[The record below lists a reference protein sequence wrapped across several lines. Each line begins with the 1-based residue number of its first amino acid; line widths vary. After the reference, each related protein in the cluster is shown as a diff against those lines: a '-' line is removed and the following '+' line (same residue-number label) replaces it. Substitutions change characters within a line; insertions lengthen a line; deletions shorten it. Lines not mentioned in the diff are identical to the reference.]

1 MERGGVEVF
10 PHFFK
15 MKGQNKMILSNF
27 GNNLFVKWGEDIF
40 FEFNSKKFGLSS
52 FHLRQVKVTHKY
64 AKKLHWNRMLSRILC
79 KYALNKKCF
88 KTRER
93 ARFKCLLYFYI

>member
-1 MERGGVEVF
+1 MERGGVVF

-40 FEFNSKKFGLSS
+40 FW
-52 FHLRQVKVTHKY
+52 V
-64 AKKLHWNRMLSRILC
+64 
-79 KYALNKKCF
+79 
-88 KTRER
+88 
-93 ARFKCLLYFYI
+93 